1 MANRTKRLQFG
12 QNLLVVVKHRNDS
25 TIVNFVFKQANRSCH
40 LLIKILKNDA
50 IFFIDR
56 FLNDGGLHY
65 WDVKGYAIDAAAG
78 RTYVTIFEDPQRD
91 MTPEKRRDFK
101 IKWQEALNE
110 MVNED
115 TYTFQIPTFLCEV
128 LSLESELFE
137 KDLDD
142 LIQIDSE

>member
-1 MANRTKRLQFG
+1 M
-12 QNLLVVVKHRNDS
+12 
-25 TIVNFVFKQANRSCH
+25 
-40 LLIKILKNDA
+40 
-50 IFFIDR
+50 
-56 FLNDGGLHY
+56 
-65 WDVKGYAIDAAAG
+65 
-78 RTYVTIFEDPQRD
+78 FEDPQRD

-101 IKWQEALNE
+101 IKWQEALNK

-142 LIQIDSE
+142 LIQIDFE